1 MFGFLQ
7 PIIVRL
13 YKVFGG
19 TTSNAESDSKPEE
32 TIQYLDDKLLDYHYY
47 MDLNELEHLV
57 SF

>member
-7 PIIVRL
+7 LIIVQL
-13 YKVFGG
+13 HKVFGG
-19 TTSNAESDSKPEE
+19 TTSYIESNSKPEE

-47 MDLNELEHLV
+47 MDLNELEHLI